1 MGRRVRKVLRLRRR
15 SYYRLWTLKI
25 EQWGAILHGN
35 PKYKQRAPVV
45 CSPPWPRSLCVDLRC
60 IVLMRS
66 HQPSG
71 VCVLYLVASD
81 LLDVHDVKCCEMHVK
96 CCSTLFDLHFLYH
109 FVRCWARASA
119 SLSLVLSWAQ
129 WSNSVGHGLALP
141 VKLYQAGC
149 RIAEFWDVSSWDV
162 SFMAWPADHKCG
174 EDHFQI
180 IAEWRPDQALSLCLS
195 KNCVAVA
202 RDWVVS
208 SLIQWPVVLLLVRWR
223 QYADAFSSI
232 LPY

>member
-1 MGRRVRKVLRLRRR
+1 
-15 SYYRLWTLKI
+15 
-25 EQWGAILHGN
+25 
-35 PKYKQRAPVV
+35 
-45 CSPPWPRSLCVDLRC
+45 
-60 IVLMRS
+60 MRS

-141 VKLYQAGC
+141 VKLYQAG
-149 RIAEFWDVSSWDV
+149 AELQSSG
-162 SFMAWPADHKCG
+162 M
-174 EDHFQI
+174 
-180 IAEWRPDQALSLCLS
+180 CLREMPHS
-195 KNCVAVA
+195 WLGQQTINVA
-202 RDWVVS
+202 RTTFRS
-208 SLIQWPVVLLLVRWR
+208 SPSEGQTKPFLFVCQRTAW
-223 QYADAFSSI
+223 Q
-232 LPY
+232 LPEIELFPA